1 VHCLNTH
8 IFVICLI
15 LFCLRGS
22 LVRRH
27 DPVDGRRY
35 GFVGKN
41 GTGKSTLLNAIAFYK
56 LEDFPKHIRVLIVE
70 QVRVC
75 ANL

>member
-1 VHCLNTH
+1 MNFSLAPPDGGPE
-8 IFVICLI
+8 LI
-15 LFCLRGS
+15 KNADLL
-22 LVRRH
+22 L
-27 DPVDGRRY
+27 VDGRRY

-70 QVRVC
+70 QV
-75 ANL
+75 

>member
-1 VHCLNTH
+1 MPLV
-8 IFVICLI
+8 VS
-15 LFCLRGS
+15 RGA
-22 LVRRH
+22 
-27 DPVDGRRY
+27 VDGRRY

-70 QVRVC
+70 QV
-75 ANL
+75 